1 VYCKST
7 IPVSRR
13 VDGRWVRSNPED
25 LPGGGCT
32 CLEMLRP
39 ERRSCV
45 EERGSVR
52 RGIVNEDLVGRV
64 EKLEAQA
71 HQREVRRKSIRRRVR
86 AVLLALVVHLLAAGG
101 CMIHYVKASGSAEE
115 HEQQQN
121 RDILRLEQDVRE
133 LRRICGLEPPGVVRF
148 GLLEQP

>member
-1 VYCKST
+1 
-7 IPVSRR
+7 
-13 VDGRWVRSNPED
+13 
-25 LPGGGCT
+25 
-32 CLEMLRP
+32 M
-39 ERRSCV
+39 
-45 EERGSVR
+45 
-52 RGIVNEDLVGRV
+52 NEDLVERV

-133 LRRICGLEPPGVVRF
+133 LRRVCGLDPEAITIVQ
-148 GLLEQP
+148 LEAQP